1 MEKHEDNLDKLL
13 KAELEKEAGE
23 IMEEMDSDESLQDIS
38 FPEDLDEKMWSKIQ
52 EYEEQQKAYEKLSDA
67 DKEAIRLGRE
77 VQALRGGENTKDH
90 LKKDVESDSY
100 IDNVVPIEHVKH
112 ETDNKASDDGTNG
125 ETEKEAGK
133 KKVKKRKRHWKVY
146 GIVAIVAVL
155 AMMWSMVSIGGT
167 PFFGRVLNDIIGD
180 REMVKVNTEREDGDK
195 NKVDDYDEFQVYEE
209 IKEKLGVD
217 VVRLKRTSKD
227 MLLVQSDI
235 DESLKRVCLIYEN
248 EDGIIQYQ
256 MEIQVENKSYGYDI
270 EDEKI
275 KEFQIEV
282 GGHTIDVSQ
291 YQLPNG
297 GKENVAKFVYKDVF
311 YTLNGIMDEEKF
323 KELYGEEGD
332 ELASKLEGTLR
343 AIPLTSMPALST
355 AFINDVDPTL
365 TFAQMLYGYGNK
377 GDVFLGISTSGNS
390 KNIIKALQVAKV
402 KGIKTIGLTGAS
414 GGKMKEY
421 CDVTIKV
428 PEIETFKIQ
437 EFHLPIYHCLCAM
450 LEADFF
456 NEK

>member
-77 VQALRGGENTKDH
+77 VQALRGGNDMKDRF
-90 LKKDVESDSY
+90 KKDVESDSY
-100 IDNVVPIEHVKH
+100 RDNVVPIEYVKH

-195 NKVDDYDEFQVYEE
+195 NKVDEYDEFQVYEE
-209 IKEKLGVD
+209 IKEKLGAD
-217 VVRLKRTSKD
+217 VVRLKRTSED

-323 KELYGEEGD
+323 KDLLKNLY
-332 ELASKLEGTLR
+332 
-343 AIPLTSMPALST
+343 
-355 AFINDVDPTL
+355 
-365 TFAQMLYGYGNK
+365 
-377 GDVFLGISTSGNS
+377 
-390 KNIIKALQVAKV
+390 
-402 KGIKTIGLTGAS
+402 
-414 GGKMKEY
+414 
-421 CDVTIKV
+421 
-428 PEIETFKIQ
+428 
-437 EFHLPIYHCLCAM
+437 
-450 LEADFF
+450 FF
-456 NEK
+456 

>member
-77 VQALRGGENTKDH
+77 VQALRGGNDMKDRF
-90 LKKDVESDSY
+90 KKDVESDSY
-100 IDNVVPIEHVKH
+100 RDNVVPIEYVKH

-195 NKVDDYDEFQVYEE
+195 NKVDEYDEFQVYEE

-217 VVRLKRTSKD
+217 VVRLKRTSED

-323 KELYGEEGD
+323 KDLLKNLY
-332 ELASKLEGTLR
+332 LL
-343 AIPLTSMPALST
+343 
-355 AFINDVDPTL
+355 
-365 TFAQMLYGYGNK
+365 
-377 GDVFLGISTSGNS
+377 
-390 KNIIKALQVAKV
+390 
-402 KGIKTIGLTGAS
+402 
-414 GGKMKEY
+414 
-421 CDVTIKV
+421 
-428 PEIETFKIQ
+428 
-437 EFHLPIYHCLCAM
+437 
-450 LEADFF
+450 
-456 NEK
+456 

>member
-77 VQALRGGENTKDH
+77 VQALRGGEDTKDH
-90 LKKDVESDSY
+90 LEKDVESDSY

-195 NKVDDYDEFQVYEE
+195 NKVDEYDEFQVYEE

-217 VVRLKRTSKD
+217 VVRLKRTSED

-323 KELYGEEGD
+323 KDLLKNLY
-332 ELASKLEGTLR
+332 
-343 AIPLTSMPALST
+343 
-355 AFINDVDPTL
+355 
-365 TFAQMLYGYGNK
+365 
-377 GDVFLGISTSGNS
+377 
-390 KNIIKALQVAKV
+390 
-402 KGIKTIGLTGAS
+402 
-414 GGKMKEY
+414 
-421 CDVTIKV
+421 
-428 PEIETFKIQ
+428 
-437 EFHLPIYHCLCAM
+437 
-450 LEADFF
+450 FF
-456 NEK
+456 

>member
-77 VQALRGGENTKDH
+77 VQALRGGEDTKDR

-100 IDNVVPIEHVKH
+100 IDNVVPIEYVKH

-133 KKVKKRKRHWKVY
+133 KKVKKRKRHWKAY

-195 NKVDDYDEFQVYEE
+195 NKVDVYDESKVYEE
-209 IKEKLGVD
+209 IKDKFGMD
-217 VVRLKRTSKD
+217 VVRLKRNSIG
-227 MLLVQSDI
+227 MSLIQSDI
-235 DESLKRVCLIYEN
+235 DEVLKKVCLLYE
-248 EDGIIQYQ
+248 DDDTLIQYQ
-256 MEIQVENKSYGYDI
+256 MEIQSENKSYAYDI
-270 EDEKI
+270 EDK
-275 KEFQIEV
+275 KVKRTQITV
-282 GGHTIDVSQ
+282 DGNKIDVIQ
-291 YQLPNG
+291 YELDDGNE
-297 GKENVAKFVYKDVF
+297 ENVAQFAYENVF
-311 YTLNGIMDEEKF
+311 YTINTTMEEADF
-323 KELYGEEGD
+323 KEL
-332 ELASKLEGTLR
+332 LK
-343 AIPLTSMPALST
+343 
-355 AFINDVDPTL
+355 N
-365 TFAQMLYGYGNK
+365 LY
-377 GDVFLGISTSGNS
+377 
-390 KNIIKALQVAKV
+390 
-402 KGIKTIGLTGAS
+402 
-414 GGKMKEY
+414 
-421 CDVTIKV
+421 
-428 PEIETFKIQ
+428 
-437 EFHLPIYHCLCAM
+437 
-450 LEADFF
+450 FF
-456 NEK
+456 

>member
-23 IMEEMDSDESLQDIS
+23 IMEEVDSDESLQDIS

-77 VQALRGGENTKDH
+77 VQALRGGEDTKDH
-90 LKKDVESDSY
+90 LKKDVESNSY

-112 ETDNKASDDGTNG
+112 ETDNKASDDGTN
-125 ETEKEAGK
+125 EEIEKKAGK
-133 KKVKKRKRHWKVY
+133 KKVKQRKRHWKAY

-195 NKVDDYDEFQVYEE
+195 NKVDVYDESKVYED
-209 IKEKLGVD
+209 IKEKFGGD
-217 VVRLKRTSKD
+217 VVRLRITSKE
-227 MLLVQSDI
+227 MSLVQSDI

-282 GGHTIDVSQ
+282 EGHTIDVSQ

-323 KELYGEEGD
+323 KDLLKNLY
-332 ELASKLEGTLR
+332 
-343 AIPLTSMPALST
+343 
-355 AFINDVDPTL
+355 
-365 TFAQMLYGYGNK
+365 
-377 GDVFLGISTSGNS
+377 
-390 KNIIKALQVAKV
+390 
-402 KGIKTIGLTGAS
+402 
-414 GGKMKEY
+414 
-421 CDVTIKV
+421 
-428 PEIETFKIQ
+428 
-437 EFHLPIYHCLCAM
+437 
-450 LEADFF
+450 FF
-456 NEK
+456 

>member
-112 ETDNKASDDGTNG
+112 ETDNKASDDDTNG
-125 ETEKEAGK
+125 ETEREVGK

-167 PFFGRVLNDIIGD
+167 PFFGKLWTQTIGD
-180 REMVKVNTEREDGDK
+180 RKMTQVDTEREDGDK
-195 NKVDDYDEFQVYEE
+195 NKIDEYDEAKVYEE
-209 IKEKLGVD
+209 IKESLGVD
-217 VVRLKRTSKD
+217 VVRLEGKPDNMS
-227 MLLVQSDI
+227 LVHSDI
-235 DESLKRVCLIYEN
+235 DKELNRVCLIFANEN
-248 EDGIIQYQ
+248 TTLEYQ
-256 MEIQVENKSYGYDI
+256 IVVNYQEQSHGYDI

-275 KEFQIEV
+275 KEELIKE
-282 GGHTIDVSQ
+282 GGNEIRFTQ
-291 YQLPNG
+291 YELPDES
-297 GKENVAKFVYKDVF
+297 KENTAEFVYQDVF
-311 YTLNGIMDEEKF
+311 YTLNAVMDEEDF
-323 KELYGEEGD
+323 KKILKNLY
-332 ELASKLEGTLR
+332 
-343 AIPLTSMPALST
+343 
-355 AFINDVDPTL
+355 
-365 TFAQMLYGYGNK
+365 
-377 GDVFLGISTSGNS
+377 
-390 KNIIKALQVAKV
+390 
-402 KGIKTIGLTGAS
+402 
-414 GGKMKEY
+414 
-421 CDVTIKV
+421 
-428 PEIETFKIQ
+428 
-437 EFHLPIYHCLCAM
+437 
-450 LEADFF
+450 FF
-456 NEK
+456 

>member
-77 VQALRGGENTKDH
+77 VQALRGGEDTKDH

-195 NKVDDYDEFQVYEE
+195 NKVDEYDEFQVYEE

-217 VVRLKRTSKD
+217 VVRLKRTSED

-235 DESLKRVCLIYEN
+235 DEVLKWVCLIYDNREN
-248 EDGIIQYQ
+248 MIEYQ
-256 MEIQVENKSYGYDI
+256 MVCNYKEQSHGYDI
-270 EDEKI
+270 EDKKVKEEQI
-275 KEFQIEV
+275 KVSGNNIDIFQYELSD
-282 GGHTIDVSQ
+282 G
-291 YQLPNG
+291 N
-297 GKENVAKFVYKDVF
+297 KENVAQFTYEDVF
-311 YTLNGIMDEEKF
+311 YTINTTMDEGKF
-323 KELYGEEGD
+323 KEL
-332 ELASKLEGTLR
+332 LK
-343 AIPLTSMPALST
+343 
-355 AFINDVDPTL
+355 N
-365 TFAQMLYGYGNK
+365 LY
-377 GDVFLGISTSGNS
+377 
-390 KNIIKALQVAKV
+390 
-402 KGIKTIGLTGAS
+402 
-414 GGKMKEY
+414 
-421 CDVTIKV
+421 
-428 PEIETFKIQ
+428 
-437 EFHLPIYHCLCAM
+437 
-450 LEADFF
+450 FF
-456 NEK
+456 

>member
-100 IDNVVPIEHVKH
+100 IDNVVPIEYVKH

-167 PFFGRVLNDIIGD
+167 PFFGRALNDIIGD

-209 IKEKLGVD
+209 IKKKMGVD
-217 VVRLKRTSKD
+217 VVRFLQKSDD
-227 MLLVQSDI
+227 MILVQSDI
-235 DESLKRVCLIYEN
+235 DEILKRVCLIYNNGEN
-248 EDGIIQYQ
+248 IIEYQ
-256 MEIQVENKSYGYDI
+256 MIFNYKEQSHGYDI
-270 EDEKI
+270 EDKKI
-275 KEFQIEV
+275 KEEQFEV
-282 GGHTIDVSQ
+282 DGNNIVIIQ
-291 YQLPNG
+291 YELPDG
-297 GKENVAKFVYKDVF
+297 GKESVAQFTYKDVF
-311 YTLNGIMDEEKF
+311 YTINTTMDAKSF
-323 KELYGEEGD
+323 KEL
-332 ELASKLEGTLR
+332 LKTL
-343 AIPLTSMPALST
+343 
-355 AFINDVDPTL
+355 
-365 TFAQMLYGYGNK
+365 Y
-377 GDVFLGISTSGNS
+377 
-390 KNIIKALQVAKV
+390 
-402 KGIKTIGLTGAS
+402 
-414 GGKMKEY
+414 
-421 CDVTIKV
+421 
-428 PEIETFKIQ
+428 
-437 EFHLPIYHCLCAM
+437 
-450 LEADFF
+450 FF
-456 NEK
+456 

>member
-77 VQALRGGENTKDH
+77 VQALRGGNDMKDRF
-90 LKKDVESDSY
+90 KKDVESDSY
-100 IDNVVPIEHVKH
+100 RDNVVPIEYVKH

-133 KKVKKRKRHWKVY
+133 KKVKKRKRHWKAY

-195 NKVDDYDEFQVYEE
+195 NKVDEYDEFQVYEE

-217 VVRLKRTSKD
+217 VVRLKRTSED

-323 KELYGEEGD
+323 KDLLKNLY
-332 ELASKLEGTLR
+332 
-343 AIPLTSMPALST
+343 
-355 AFINDVDPTL
+355 
-365 TFAQMLYGYGNK
+365 
-377 GDVFLGISTSGNS
+377 
-390 KNIIKALQVAKV
+390 
-402 KGIKTIGLTGAS
+402 
-414 GGKMKEY
+414 
-421 CDVTIKV
+421 
-428 PEIETFKIQ
+428 
-437 EFHLPIYHCLCAM
+437 
-450 LEADFF
+450 FF
-456 NEK
+456 